1 MIANT
6 ASGDVEIAVGRLRR
20 ASANTA
26 SGDTTIGAVVS
37 GSVVVNAA
45 SGDVRIGVRRGSR
58 VHLDCSTVSG
68 DARSELELGTDE
80 PEGDGPFVEVK
91 ARTASGDI
99 TITRAPAPAERTG
112 GARMNRLSWDSTA
125 PRRLSASAASGGA
138 ATTRSITAEAEL
150 IRPHHG
156 HLRRVWPFG

>member
-1 MIANT
+1 MRIESVAGAVVANT
-6 ASGDVEIAVGRLRR
+6 ASGDVEIHSAGSDVR
-20 ASANTA
+20 ANTA
-26 SGDTTIGAVVS
+26 SGDTSIGAVVS

-99 TITRAPAPAERTG
+99 TITRAPA
-112 GARMNRLSWDSTA
+112 L
-125 PRRLSASAASGGA
+125 
-138 ATTRSITAEAEL
+138 AEAQE
-150 IRPHHG
+150 
-156 HLRRVWPFG
+156 VNA